1 MRIRFLR
8 DYKFA
13 HQGMFPEL
21 FIRGREHDADED
33 LLKTALADGAAELVE
48 AVPVEKT
55 VETDTPGKPGEP
67 EGSGQET
74 PAASLPPAQASRQP
88 KRNTSKA
95 KRGS

>member
-21 FIRGREHDADED
+21 FIRGREHDADEY
-33 LLKTALADGAAELVE
+33 LLKTAIADGAAEVVE
-48 AVPVEKT
+48 AVPAEKIA
-55 VETDTPGKPGEP
+55 EPAQPGKPGEP
-67 EGSGQET
+67 EENGQET
-74 PAASLPPAQASRQP
+74 PAASLPPAPASRQI
-88 KRNTSKA
+88 KRTTSKA

>member
-33 LLKTALADGAAELVE
+33 LLKTALADGAAEPIE
-48 AVPVEKT
+48 ASEPAAKEPAQ
-55 VETDTPGKPGEP
+55 PGKPGEP
-67 EGSGQET
+67 EGNGQET
-74 PAASLPPAQASRQP
+74 PAASSQPAPASRQTRRTMP
-88 KRNTSKA
+88 KA